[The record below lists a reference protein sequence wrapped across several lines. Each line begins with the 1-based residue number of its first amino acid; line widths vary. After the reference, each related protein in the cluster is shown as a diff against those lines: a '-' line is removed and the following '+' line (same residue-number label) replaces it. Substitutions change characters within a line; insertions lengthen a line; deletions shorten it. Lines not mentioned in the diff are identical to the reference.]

1 MATDSRLEKSQP
13 EAVRADASLRPFHGI
28 QSPGICF
35 ASGHCLV
42 LNKYSSTPT
51 SIKAFDEVWMVA
63 PDGER
68 RLYTDPPE
76 AGSYIET
83 YHDFNRIVGAAITWE
98 QANEDR
104 VALHLEGED
113 GTSLDLRADL
123 GVSPRIRVL
132 NTITSLTPQP
142 ILRSSIGQTVST
154 LALSQLIESNGMKIA
169 GVTETQEPYRVEADS
184 IRAVTSATA
193 TLNDEDLGEVG
204 PPNRS
209 IGFGDH
215 KIPNEPLVTFGAIYL
230 RPPTE

>member
-1 MATDSRLEKSQP
+1 MGTDSRSEKSPP
-13 EAVRADASLRPFHGI
+13 EAVKAEASLHPFRGI

-51 SIKAFDEVWMVA
+51 SIKAFDEVWMVT

-68 RLYTDPPE
+68 RLYSDPPE
-76 AGSYIET
+76 AGSYT
-83 YHDFNRIVGAAITWE
+83 KPYHDFDRIVGAAITWE

-104 VALHLEGED
+104 VGLHLEGED
-113 GTSLDLRADL
+113 GTSLDLRTNL

-142 ILRSSIGQTVST
+142 VLRSSIGQTVST

-169 GVTETQEPYRVEADS
+169 GMTETDEPYRVEADS
-184 IRAVTSATA
+184 IRAVTSAA
-193 TLNDEDLGEVG
+193 AALNDENLGEIR
-204 PPNRS
+204 PPNRP
-209 IGFGDH
+209 IEFGDH

-230 RPPTE
+230 RPPAE